1 MENITQRVI
10 RLYEQIEK
18 AALQQ
23 AELAESGQ
31 SLEKILNPLQEL
43 INQWQEYM
51 DEIDQILSGLNEKQK
66 SALAEHKGLEATIR
80 RILNLDSQSQKKL
93 QEILKATSGKLGQLQ
108 DMKKANRAYGGQ
120 DEPTEA
126 WFFDRKG

>member
-43 INQWQEYM
+43 INQRQEYM

-80 RILNLDSQSQKKL
+80 RILNLDSQSQKNCRR
-93 QEILKATSGKLGQLQ
+93 S
-108 DMKKANRAYGGQ
+108 
-120 DEPTEA
+120 
-126 WFFDRKG
+126 